1 MSLGRNKNVRARN
14 GPGWRGGDGKRRED
28 VGGGVEEGRRR
39 WRCWNRVR
47 DRAIMGSILAE
58 GQTVRI
64 YGIIALDAG
73 RGGRDTVI
81 MNASA
86 AIYAQVCIP

>member
-1 MSLGRNKNVRARN
+1 M
-14 GPGWRGGDGKRRED
+14 
-28 VGGGVEEGRRR
+28 EEGRRR

-47 DRAIMGSILAE
+47 DRAIMGSNLAE

-64 YGIIALDAG
+64 YGIIALDGG
-73 RGGRDTVI
+73 RGARDTVM